1 MEQVVKAIFNIITL
15 EIKLYGFLINRGGRM
30 RNDEIEISVAEEK
43 DAKELT
49 NLYRKLYTGDEEQEF
64 FQIRGRSE
72 LFQLRL
78 KGFCGKTAGQVVGF
92 VWAVFYE
99 HIKNK
104 GVGIIEELFVE
115 EGYRRRGIGRAL
127 VNAALN
133 YLREHSFAAFVTTSP
148 DMEDAQNFYKAI
160 GFRESKVWYFYDF
173 RQEHSS
179 KRS

>member
-1 MEQVVKAIFNIITL
+1 MLSMKNKNFFKSEADPSYFKAGSKVFVA
-15 EIKLYGFLINRGGRM
+15 KL
-30 RNDEIEISVAEEK
+30 
-43 DAKELT
+43 
-49 NLYRKLYTGDEEQEF
+49 Q
-64 FQIRGRSE
+64 
-72 LFQLRL
+72 
-78 KGFCGKTAGQVVGF
+78 GKIVGF

>member
-1 MEQVVKAIFNIITL
+1 MQS
-15 EIKLYGFLINRGGRM
+15 
-30 RNDEIEISVAEEK
+30 DEIEISVAEEK

-49 NLYRKLYTGDEEQEF
+49 NLYRKLYAGDEEQEF
-64 FQIRGRSE
+64 FKSE
-72 LFQLRL
+72 ADQSYFKAGSKVFVARL
-78 KGFCGKTAGQVVGF
+78 QGKIIGF

-99 HIKNK
+99 RIKNK

-179 KRS
+179 KRF

>member
-1 MEQVVKAIFNIITL
+1 MNQ
-15 EIKLYGFLINRGGRM
+15 
-30 RNDEIEISVAEEK
+30 
-43 DAKELT
+43 
-49 NLYRKLYTGDEEQEF
+49 LYRKLYAGDEEQEF
-64 FQIRGRSE
+64 KSE
-72 LFQLRL
+72 ADPSYFKAGSKVFVVRL
-78 KGFCGKTAGQVVGF
+78 QGKIIGF

-104 GVGIIEELFVE
+104 GVGIIEELFVK
-115 EGYRRRGIGRAL
+115 EGYRRGIGRAL

-133 YLREHSFAAFVTTSP
+133 HLREHSFAVFVTTSP

>member
-1 MEQVVKAIFNIITL
+1 MQS
-15 EIKLYGFLINRGGRM
+15 
-30 RNDEIEISVAEEK
+30 DEIEISVAEEK

-49 NLYRKLYTGDEEQEF
+49 NLYRKLYAGDEEQEF
-64 FQIRGRSE
+64 FKSE
-72 LFQLRL
+72 ADPSYFKAGSKVFVARL
-78 KGFCGKTAGQVVGF
+78 QGKIIGF

-133 YLREHSFAAFVTTSP
+133 YLRGHSFAVFVTTSP